1 MRESRLKTYA
11 FLAVSGLLAVAL
23 VPGARAQEWSGSAEG
38 STTDGPTI
46 DSVLLSW
53 SAGGGGVAEGGL
65 FSSCLPGAA
74 SLVVRR

>member
-38 STTDGPTI
+38 STTDGPTKRCPG
-46 DSVLLSW
+46 W
-53 SAGGGGVAEGGL
+53 SASRTNTGHARAV
-65 FSSCLPGAA
+65 SA
-74 SLVVRR
+74 SR